1 MSSFDILWIAT
12 IQWLLMRIGL
22 IDKFHFLTEKQKVIG
37 KRYEKQLTLVLLAF
51 GSVKMFFN
59 NYGIDILFTA
69 VWMTYCI
76 FAVMEV
82 YIYEGVEN
90 ARN

>member
-1 MSSFDILWIAT
+1 MNSFDILWIA
-12 IQWLLMRIGL
+12 ISQWLLMRIGL
-22 IDKFHFLTEKQKVIG
+22 IDKFQFLTQKQKELG
-37 KRYEKQLTLVLLAF
+37 KKYEKQLTLVLLAF

-59 NYGIDILFTA
+59 HPLFEMLFMA
-69 VWMTYCI
+69 VLMTYCI

>member
-1 MSSFDILWIAT
+1 MNSFDILWIAAM
-12 IQWLLMRIGL
+12 QWLLMRIGL
-22 IDKFHFLTEKQKVIG
+22 IDKFNFLNEKQKVLG

-82 YIYEGVEN
+82 YVYEGVKN

>member
-1 MSSFDILWIAT
+1 MNSFDILWIAT
-12 IQWLLMRIGL
+12 MQWLLMRIGL
-22 IDKFHFLTEKQKVIG
+22 IDRFQFLNSKQKILG
-37 KRYEKQLTLVLLAF
+37 KRYERQLTLVLLAF

-59 NYGIDILFTA
+59 NYWIDMLFTA

-82 YIYEGVEN
+82 YFYEGVEN

>member
-1 MSSFDILWIAT
+1 MNSFDILWIAAM
-12 IQWLLMRIGL
+12 QWLLMRIGL
-22 IDKFHFLTEKQKVIG
+22 IDKFNFLNEKQKVLG

-82 YIYEGVEN
+82 YVYEGVEN